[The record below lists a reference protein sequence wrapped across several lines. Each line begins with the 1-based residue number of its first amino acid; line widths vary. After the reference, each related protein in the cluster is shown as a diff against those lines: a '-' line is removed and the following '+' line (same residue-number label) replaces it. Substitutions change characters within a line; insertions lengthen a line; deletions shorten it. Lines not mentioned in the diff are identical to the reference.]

1 MLKSLFY
8 HFLRNYLKFYGYI
21 YFRDIKIYGKNN
33 IPKKGGLLFSP
44 NHQSA
49 FIDPVLVA
57 SYNSGKILSLTRS
70 DVFGGPLQW
79 FLDAMEMLPIYRL
92 RNGYSNLKK
101 NEEIFEKCYEVL
113 GKGKKMQMFSEGG
126 LHTEYYLKR
135 ISKGSSRIAYNA
147 QKKYPNQNI
156 YIIPVGINYGHHEK
170 PRCSVQLVFG
180 KAIKI
185 KEYMNANNLESENIN
200 FIRDSLQIE
209 MENCLWLPKKD
220 DDYDLKK
227 SLIDKKT
234 TKMSFSKIKTLLKEN
249 HKNQNN
255 LKKSHFIKSIIIKVL
270 TIPNIIPIIISRKI
284 VTLIKDKDFIG
295 SMKYGCGAI
304 IFPIWWITSGLILV
318 YFFSI
323 KICLI
328 YIICSAFSIIIRQN
342 LLL

>member
-156 YIIPVGINYGHHEK
+156 YIIPVGINYGNHEK
-170 PRCSVQLVFG
+170 PRCSIQLVFG

-220 DDYDLKK
+220 DDYYFKK

-255 LKKSHFIKSIIIKVL
+255 LKKSHLIKSIIIRIL

-284 VTLIKDKDFIG
+284 INLIKDKDFIG

-304 IFPIWWITSGLILV
+304 IFPIWWIILGLIIL
-318 YFFSI
+318 YFFNP
-323 KICLI
+323 
-328 YIICSAFSIIIRQN
+328 IICVIFIVFSVLSVIIRQN

>member
-170 PRCSVQLVFG
+170 PRCSIQLVFG

-185 KEYMNANNLESENIN
+185 KEYMNVNNLESENIN

-220 DDYDLKK
+220 DDYYFKK

-255 LKKSHFIKSIIIKVL
+255 LKKSHLIKSIIIRIL

-284 VTLIKDKDFIG
+284 INLIKDKDFIG

-304 IFPIWWITSGLILV
+304 IFPIWWIILGLIIV
-318 YFFSI
+318 YFFNP
-323 KICLI
+323 
-328 YIICSAFSIIIRQN
+328 IICVLFIVFSILSIIIRQN

>member
-21 YFRDIKIYGKNN
+21 YFRDIKIYGKKN

-92 RNGYSNLKK
+92 RNGYSNLRK

-185 KEYMNANNLESENIN
+185 KEYMNTNNLESENIN

-209 MENCLWLPKKD
+209 MEKCLWLPKKD
-220 DDYDLKK
+220 DDYYFKK
-227 SLIDKKT
+227 SLIDKKI
-234 TKMSFSKIKTLLKEN
+234 TKMSFSKIKALLNNTNKKNNTLVKPRLI
-249 HKNQNN
+249 KN
-255 LKKSHFIKSIIIKVL
+255 LIVKIL

-284 VTLIKDKDFIG
+284 INLIKDKDFIG

-304 IFPIWWITSGLILV
+304 IFPIWWIILGLIIL
-318 YFFSI
+318 YFFNP
-323 KICLI
+323 
-328 YIICSAFSIIIRQN
+328 IICVLLIVFSILSIIIRQN

>member
-21 YFRDIKIYGKNN
+21 YCRDIKIYGKNN

-92 RNGYSNLKK
+92 RNGYSNLRK

-185 KEYMNANNLESENIN
+185 KKYMNANNLESENIN

-220 DDYDLKK
+220 DDYYFKK
-227 SLIDKKT
+227 SLIDKKI
-234 TKMSFSKIKTLLKEN
+234 TKMSFSKIKAFLNNTNKKNNTLVKPRLIKNLILK
-249 HKNQNN
+249 
-255 LKKSHFIKSIIIKVL
+255 IL

-284 VTLIKDKDFIG
+284 INLIKDKDFIG

-304 IFPIWWITSGLILV
+304 IFPIWWIILGLIIL
-318 YFFSI
+318 YFFNP
-323 KICLI
+323 
-328 YIICSAFSIIIRQN
+328 IICVIFIVFSVSSEIIRQN

>member
-8 HFLRNYLKFYGYI
+8 HFLINYLKFYGYI

-101 NEEIFEKCYEVL
+101 NEEIFEKCYKVL

-170 PRCSVQLVFG
+170 PRCSIQLVFG

-185 KEYMNANNLESENIN
+185 KEYMNVNNLESENIN

-234 TKMSFSKIKTLLKEN
+234 TKVVVKISKTL
-249 HKNQNN
+249 
-255 LKKSHFIKSIIIKVL
+255 
-270 TIPNIIPIIISRKI
+270 
-284 VTLIKDKDFIG
+284 
-295 SMKYGCGAI
+295 
-304 IFPIWWITSGLILV
+304 
-318 YFFSI
+318 
-323 KICLI
+323 
-328 YIICSAFSIIIRQN
+328 
-342 LLL
+342 

>member
-101 NEEIFEKCYEVL
+101 NEEIFEKCYKVL

-220 DDYDLKK
+220 DDYYFKK
-227 SLIDKKT
+227 SLINKKT

-255 LKKSHFIKSIIIKVL
+255 LKKSHFIKSIIIRIL

-284 VTLIKDKDFIG
+284 INLIKDKDFIG

-304 IFPIWWITSGLILV
+304 IFPIWWIILGLIIL
-318 YFFSI
+318 YFFNP
-323 KICLI
+323 
-328 YIICSAFSIIIRQN
+328 IICFIFIVFSVSSEIIRQN

>member
-170 PRCSVQLVFG
+170 PRCSIQLVFG

-185 KEYMNANNLESENIN
+185 KEYMNVNNLESENIN

-220 DDYDLKK
+220 DDYYFKK

-255 LKKSHFIKSIIIKVL
+255 LKKSHFIKSIIIRIL

-284 VTLIKDKDFIG
+284 INLIKDKDFIG

-304 IFPIWWITSGLILV
+304 IFPIWWIILGLIIL
-318 YFFSI
+318 YFFNP
-323 KICLI
+323 
-328 YIICSAFSIIIRQN
+328 IICVIFIVFSVLSVIIRQN

>member
-170 PRCSVQLVFG
+170 PRCSIQLVFG

-185 KEYMNANNLESENIN
+185 KEYMNVNNLESENIN

-220 DDYDLKK
+220 DDYYFKK

-255 LKKSHFIKSIIIKVL
+255 LKKSHFIKSIIIRIL

-284 VTLIKDKDFIG
+284 INLIKDKDFIG

-304 IFPIWWITSGLILV
+304 IFPIWWIILGLIIL
-318 YFFSI
+318 YFFNP
-323 KICLI
+323 
-328 YIICSAFSIIIRQN
+328 IICVIFIVFSVLSSIIRQN